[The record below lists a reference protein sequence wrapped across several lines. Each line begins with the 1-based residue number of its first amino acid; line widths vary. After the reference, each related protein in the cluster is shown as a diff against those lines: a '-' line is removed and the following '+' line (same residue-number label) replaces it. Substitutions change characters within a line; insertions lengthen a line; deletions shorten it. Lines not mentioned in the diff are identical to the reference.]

1 MADTTDLQAF
11 IQTIQEFERE
21 IDFIR
26 NSQKIQR
33 AEIKAL
39 QAAVFEMSSYIPD
52 WVLTLSSETVDII
65 ITAALNG
72 HGK

>member
-21 IDFIR
+21 IDSIR
-26 NSQKIQR
+26 KHRVIER

-39 QAAVFEMSSYIPD
+39 QAAVFEMSSHIPD
-52 WVLTLSSETVDII
+52 WVTSLSPNTIDCI

-72 HGK
+72 YGQ

>member
-39 QAAVFEMSSYIPD
+39 QAAVFEMRSHIPD

>member
-1 MADTTDLQAF
+1 VADTTDLQAF

-26 NSQKIQR
+26 NSHKIQR

-39 QAAVFEMSSYIPD
+39 QAAVFEMSSHIPD
-52 WVLTLSSETVDII
+52 WVLTLSSDTVDII

>member
-33 AEIKAL
+33 AEVKAL
-39 QAAVFEMSSYIPD
+39 QAAVFEMSSHIPD
-52 WVLTLSSETVDII
+52 CVLTLSSETVDII

>member
-39 QAAVFEMSSYIPD
+39 QAAVFEMGSHIPD

>member
-26 NSQKIQR
+26 NTQKIQR
-33 AEIKAL
+33 AEVKAL
-39 QAAVFEMSSYIPD
+39 QAAVFEMSSHIPD
-52 WVLTLSSETVDII
+52 WVLTLSPETVDII

-72 HGK
+72 FGK

>member
-1 MADTTDLQAF
+1 VADTTDLQAF

-33 AEIKAL
+33 AEVKAL
-39 QAAVFEMSSYIPD
+39 QAAVFEMSSLIPD